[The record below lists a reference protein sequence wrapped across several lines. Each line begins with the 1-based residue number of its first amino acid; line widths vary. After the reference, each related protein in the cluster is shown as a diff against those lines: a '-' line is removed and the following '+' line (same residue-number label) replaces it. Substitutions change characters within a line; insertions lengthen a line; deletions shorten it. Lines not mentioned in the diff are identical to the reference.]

1 MKIIKPKFWEN
12 KNIISFLLYPFSILT
27 FFVNKIKKRSFQKKY
42 SIKTICVGNL
52 NVGGTGKT
60 SLVIELQKKLSQK
73 NRKVIIIKKKYSNQ
87 LDEINL
93 IRKSGKIIVHDER
106 KNALSIAQKNKFD
119 VAILDDGLQQK
130 NIKYDLKIAC
140 FNSQEGLGNG
150 FLIPAGPL
158 RENIYE
164 MRNYDLAF
172 INGEKKN
179 NILYKKL
186 QSINKNLKLF
196 EGKYE
201 PTNLKKF
208 NKKINYLMFCGI
220 GNPQEFENT
229 LVKYNFK
236 VKQKFLFPDHYKIPK
251 NELKN
256 IKKLAKKNKLKIVT
270 TEKDYFRLDK
280 YERKNINYLKVNLK
294 IKKINQLIKFLN
306 SKL

>member
-1 MKIIKPKFWEN
+1 M
-12 KNIISFLLYPFSILT
+12 
-27 FFVNKIKKRSFQKKY
+27 
-42 SIKTICVGNL
+42 
-52 NVGGTGKT
+52 
-60 SLVIELQKKLSQK
+60 
-73 NRKVIIIKKKYSNQ
+73 
-87 LDEINL
+87 
-93 IRKSGKIIVHDER
+93 
-106 KNALSIAQKNKFD
+106 
-119 VAILDDGLQQK
+119 QQK

-256 IKKLAKKNKLKIVT
+256 IKKFAKKNKLKIVT

-280 YERKNINYLKVNLK
+280 YERKI
-294 IKKINQLIKFLN
+294 
-306 SKL
+306 